1 MLQPGRIPTREVR
14 ARVGIS
20 RWQIHQYRKAGLF
33 PFDPIA
39 VSYAGMGSARLYM
52 MEAETTLEILEVLRG
67 QGFSMRAM
75 KVLFHTM
82 NVSEELRD
90 FISFDDRARMVIDP
104 ERLGLA
110 KQVIEQTIE
119 IMAAEDRQ
127 KIATGKVWGER

>member
-20 RWQIHQYRKAGLF
+20 RKQICRYRKAGLF

-39 VSYAGMGSARLYM
+39 VSYAGLGAARLYM

-75 KVLFHTM
+75 KVMLLHM
-82 NVSEELRD
+82 NVSGELKG
-90 FISFDDRARMVIDP
+90 FISFDDKARMVIAP
-104 ERLGLA
+104 EKLELA
-110 KQVIEQTIE
+110 KQVIEATIE
-119 IMAAEDRQ
+119 ILAGEDRQ
-127 KIATGKVWGER
+127 KIAAGKVWGER